1 MRLSRE
7 KIVHLSK
14 LITKGLEENSSVQ
27 LNKAPNEVRL
37 QIVKLVTE
45 ELKIDDV
52 VDQEVRRILN
62 SYSRKIIE
70 GSREWDVMYQK
81 LYEQEMNK
89 RKKF

>member
-14 LITKGLEENSSVQ
+14 LVLKELETNDAVEFHKD
-27 LNKAPNEVRL
+27 LNEIRL
-37 QIVKLVTE
+37 EIVKIITD

-52 VDQEVRRILN
+52 VDQDVRKVLN
-62 SYSRKIIE
+62 SYSRKLEE
-70 GSREWDVMYQK
+70 GSREWDIMYQK

-89 RKKF
+89 RRRF